1 MHIFTLSTY
10 NATSLVSKLNFLN
23 ILILIYLK
31 HYTNITIHSKK
42 NIFTLLLANRNK
54 LCKNKIIQVRQ
65 DFSQGGGVNLGGL
78 NWDSSGLQREHI
90 DFKEYKRNFKAKG
103 ILFFFIMGACYSLN
117 LHVIYVAHWSLNSVL
132 YIHSPWLPPHPPL
145 IYNFMSG
152 RL

>member
-1 MHIFTLSTY
+1 M
-10 NATSLVSKLNFLN
+10 
-23 ILILIYLK
+23 
-31 HYTNITIHSKK
+31 
-42 NIFTLLLANRNK
+42 
-54 LCKNKIIQVRQ
+54 RQ

-103 ILFFFIMGACYSLN
+103 ILFYFIMGAWYSLN

-132 YIHSPWLPPHPPL
+132 YIHSPRLPPHPPL

-152 RL
+152 RLWNNTCIVHTAIIVHQITSWEWEKIVMVNLKINCAKRQEKCWITF